1 MKFVFTDICCLTQG
15 EYEKA
20 VERAVCS
27 YPLQCFSTDAHDA
40 EYGQVND
47 GSGHCAYFQLNYEY
61 PIEQVFVKRG
71 EFNFVRTGEATAIP
85 VGTDNNVPSLTK
97 DEMLKLKE
105 KLSGSE
111 NPNGM
116 VCVVM
121 DGELLRKLKVL
132 ADAHET
138 QQTL

>member
-1 MKFVFTDICCLTQG
+1 M
-15 EYEKA
+15 
-20 VERAVCS
+20 
-27 YPLQCFSTDAHDA
+27 
-40 EYGQVND
+40 
-47 GSGHCAYFQLNYEY
+47 
-61 PIEQVFVKRG
+61 KRG

-132 ADAHET
+132 ADAHES